1 MCLLFCRPYDW
12 LAKLASHLPLSGS
25 LPFAAAFNGYRSGAP
40 SRLPCGSLSGSLLP
54 FALRRLFGGGA
65 SSRVIIPSFNQTNI
79 PGYFLALA
87 GASLRKPISL
97 KIFRILRTFPF
108 STFCYNIDKNTQH
121 FLGCPDNIGLLRVL
135 LNSDPSVMRILRS
148 VRFGLQ
154 IN

>member
-1 MCLLFCRPYDW
+1 
-12 LAKLASHLPLSGS
+12 
-25 LPFAAAFNGYRSGAP
+25 
-40 SRLPCGSLSGSLLP
+40 
-54 FALRRLFGGGA
+54 
-65 SSRVIIPSFNQTNI
+65 VIIPSFNQINI
-79 PGYFLALA
+79 PGYFPALA
-87 GASLRKPISL
+87 DASLRKPISL

-135 LNSDPSVMRILRS
+135 LNSDPSVMRISRS

>member
-1 MCLLFCRPYDW
+1 M
-12 LAKLASHLPLSGS
+12 
-25 LPFAAAFNGYRSGAP
+25 
-40 SRLPCGSLSGSLLP
+40 
-54 FALRRLFGGGA
+54 
-65 SSRVIIPSFNQTNI
+65 IIPSFNQINI
-79 PGYFLALA
+79 PGYSHFLADT
-87 GASLRKPISL
+87 SLRKPISL

-108 STFCYNIDKNTQH
+108 STFCYNMDKNTQH